1 MKKKKSFLNSNLFD
15 VSLMVL
21 PLIFLFIFSGVPIVY
36 TFLLS
41 FQEVDV
47 THINRF
53 FHEFIGFYNYIDV
66 FEDYDFWLIT
76 KNTVVFLIS
85 SVFFQLVIGLILAVV
100 FQSKFFM
107 SSSLRGLFMVP
118 WIMPKL
124 VVGAIWSWIFFEKG
138 ILNYVLTSLH
148 IIPQTISWMAT
159 PATSLWTIIISNIWI
174 GIPFNMLM
182 LSAALSDVP
191 KDLYEAATIDG
202 ANFHQRF
209 IYITLP
215 LIKNAI
221 LSITVLGVIFT
232 LQQFDLFFALTQ
244 GGPSNTSNV
253 LQLWSW
259 KLSFEEYEFGKGA
272 AIASLLMIFML
283 IMSIFYVVFT
293 SKNNKEKE
301 GEQ

>member
-1 MKKKKSFLNSNLFD
+1 MNKKRSFLDSNLFD
-15 VSLMVL
+15 ISLMMI
-21 PLIFLFIFSGVPIVY
+21 PLVFLFIFSGIPIIY

-47 THINRF
+47 TKINQF
-53 FHEFIGFYNYIDV
+53 FHEFVGFYNYIEI
-66 FEDYDFWLIT
+66 FEDFDFWLIT
-76 KNTVVFLIS
+76 KNTVVFLIA
-85 SVFFQLVIGLILAVV
+85 SVFFQLIIGLGLAVL
-100 FQSKFFM
+100 FQSKFFL
-107 SSSLRGLFMVP
+107 SGSIRGFFMVP

-138 ILNYVLTSLH
+138 ILNYVLTTLS
-148 IIPQTISWMAT
+148 ITPQTISWMAT
-159 PATSLWTIIISNIWI
+159 PATSLWTIIIANIWI

-202 ANFHQRF
+202 ANIRKRF

-215 LIKNAI
+215 LMKNAI
-221 LSITVLGVIFT
+221 LSITILGVIFT

-272 AIASLLMIFML
+272 AIASLLMIFMI
-283 IMSIFYVVFT
+283 IMSVFYVIFT
-293 SKNNKEKE
+293 SKGNKEKD
-301 GEQ
+301 GER